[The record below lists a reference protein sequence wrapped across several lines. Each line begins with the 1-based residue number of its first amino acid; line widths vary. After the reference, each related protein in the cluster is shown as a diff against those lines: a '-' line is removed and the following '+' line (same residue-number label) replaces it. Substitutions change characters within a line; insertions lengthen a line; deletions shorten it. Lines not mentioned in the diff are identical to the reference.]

1 MPGRESMTGRR
12 AAGSRRAQSHGPRA
26 VLAGVVAAGVVLLVA
41 GCTSTALPTESLS
54 TAMSTEPLEVA
65 ADSAGAAA
73 EVAPQM
79 GGSAPATGGD
89 AAQTAAAAQPP
100 TISAVPPTGRQV
112 ILTATV
118 AVTLTVP
125 PVAVTDDSAKDAQGN
140 TDARREA
147 VAQASGAVRGAAT
160 AAGGYVSGADGGG
173 STMTITLRVPA
184 EQYDAV
190 VDRVAAL
197 GVLNSRSENSQDVT
211 AEIVDVNSRV
221 ESMTASVA
229 RVRALLAQAT
239 GIGDVIAI
247 ESELA
252 SREADLESLQ
262 RQQASLAGLV
272 ALSTVTVTLT
282 AVTDGPT
289 ALPADSPS
297 GFVTGLTSGWN
308 ALLGSLAVIGTVV
321 GALLPFLPVV
331 ATLVVA
337 GWWMVRRA
345 RRRSREQ
352 AMPAEA
358 AADEVRPPE
367 SVGASTA

>member
-1 MPGRESMTGRR
+1 
-12 AAGSRRAQSHGPRA
+12 
-26 VLAGVVAAGVVLLVA
+26 
-41 GCTSTALPTESLS
+41 
-54 TAMSTEPLEVA
+54 
-65 ADSAGAAA
+65 
-73 EVAPQM
+73 
-79 GGSAPATGGD
+79 
-89 AAQTAAAAQPP
+89 
-100 TISAVPPTGRQV
+100 
-112 ILTATV
+112 
-118 AVTLTVP
+118 
-125 PVAVTDDSAKDAQGN
+125 
-140 TDARREA
+140 
-147 VAQASGAVRGAAT
+147 
-160 AAGGYVSGADGGG
+160 
-173 STMTITLRVPA
+173 MTITLRVPA

-345 RRRSREQ
+345 RRRSRER

>member
-1 MPGRESMTGRR
+1 MPGRECTTGRR
-12 AAGSRRAQSHGPRA
+12 SAGSRRARSHGPRA
-26 VLAGVVAAGVVLLVA
+26 ALAGVIAVGVLLLVA
-41 GCTSTALPTESLS
+41 ACTSTTTSTAL
-54 TAMSTEPLEVA
+54 STEPLDAA

-125 PVAVTDDSAKDAQGN
+125 PVAVTDDTAKDAQGN

-173 STMTITLRVPA
+173 SMMTITLRVPA

>member
-1 MPGRESMTGRR
+1 
-12 AAGSRRAQSHGPRA
+12 
-26 VLAGVVAAGVVLLVA
+26 
-41 GCTSTALPTESLS
+41 
-54 TAMSTEPLEVA
+54 
-65 ADSAGAAA
+65 
-73 EVAPQM
+73 
-79 GGSAPATGGD
+79 
-89 AAQTAAAAQPP
+89 
-100 TISAVPPTGRQV
+100 
-112 ILTATV
+112 
-118 AVTLTVP
+118 
-125 PVAVTDDSAKDAQGN
+125 
-140 TDARREA
+140 
-147 VAQASGAVRGAAT
+147 
-160 AAGGYVSGADGGG
+160 
-173 STMTITLRVPA
+173 LRLPA